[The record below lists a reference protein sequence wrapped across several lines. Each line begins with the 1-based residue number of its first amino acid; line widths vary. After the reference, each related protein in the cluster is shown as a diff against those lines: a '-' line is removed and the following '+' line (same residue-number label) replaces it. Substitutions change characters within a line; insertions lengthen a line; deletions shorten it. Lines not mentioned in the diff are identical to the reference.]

1 MAMVISEA
9 GMLIMWEWLLRILP
23 RKEQAS
29 GEKKGDLPY
38 DKAPLMN
45 LKNDRSSLTVTFFEA
60 FNTTCSINEF
70 LFAGIERV
78 ACRTDLCADLF
89 FCGACQECITA
100 QALNG
105 NLGIIWVDAFF
116 HLFLLQ

>member
-1 MAMVISEA
+1 MVISEA
-9 GMLIMWEWLLRILP
+9 GMLICGSGSPALP
-23 RKEQAS
+23 GNERDR

-38 DKAPLMN
+38 DKAPQMN

-60 FNTTCSINEF
+60 LNTTGSVDKF
-70 LFAGIERV
+70 LLAGVERM
-78 ACRTDLCADLF
+78 AGSTDLGVDLF
-89 FCGACQECITA
+89 FCGTCLECITA

-105 NLGIIWVDAFF
+105 NFGIIWVDTFF